1 MRKFSY
7 AISAFVLTACG
18 GGGGSNTP
26 SVAVNSIPAIAPAVV
41 DQPYFTEVANAFSDP
56 KQHSWF
62 SNITKLFPNN
72 VDHLGNVNSVLATD
86 LNNDGRNEFIM
97 VIYKGPAHG
106 NVGTYASDPC
116 RSTTV
121 IYTYRDNKFIDVS
134 DTYLEANRDFK
145 ACITDSN
152 PAVIDINNDGKK
164 DFFFSANQEDGRR
177 PDLGSEMTSP
187 LVGWVSQ
194 PNGKYKIVNFAPNK
208 WYHSI
213 GSGIDS
219 SGNTF
224 VTGAGYPNDQVQN
237 NRYIWNGREMQTIY
251 DQYFP
256 DISPNSFVFLSREG
270 NASDLLIQHTWS
282 KQMGAE
288 GYYKEN
294 SIWYKTNM
302 VGPSVTEIGEETFQ
316 VWSGDKRK
324 VTVLKIEG
332 HHVVGTGGGSQLD
345 SLTECKLDKNQKPV
359 AVGTYSLGIIP
370 TYVPGEV
377 IKEQNTKVIIMPV
390 SFDVRD
396 KKLTM
401 TKLNIIGE
409 NDFSPGKIQ
418 CLDANKDGYDDIVL
432 SLGNDKNLRHQ
443 RIYINQKD
451 GTFKKLEV
459 SNMVLHDKVRLY
471 FSHMADFDNDGII
484 DIIAFPGNYYNDA
497 SYAGA
502 IKFYRGT
509 KAIQ

>member
-18 GGGGSNTP
+18 GGGGSDAP
-26 SVAVNSIPAIAPAVV
+26 SVAVNSSPATAAVVV

-72 VDHLGNVNSVLATD
+72 TSHLGNVNTVVATD
-86 LNNDGRNEFIM
+86 LDNDGRNEFIM
-97 VIYKGPAHG
+97 VLYKGLGHG
-106 NVGTYASDPC
+106 NVGTYVSDPC
-116 RSTTV
+116 RSTTI

-134 DTYLEANRDFK
+134 DVYLDTDRDFK
-145 ACITDSN
+145 ACITDFNAS
-152 PAVIDINNDGKK
+152 VVDINNDGKK
-164 DFFFSANQEDGRR
+164 DIFFISNQEDGRR

-194 PNGKYKIVNFAPNK
+194 SNGKYKIVNFAPNK

-224 VTGAGYPNDQVQN
+224 VTGAGYPNHQVQN
-237 NRYIWNGREMQTIY
+237 NRYIWNGREMQTIF

-270 NASDLLIQHTWS
+270 KASDLLIQHTWS

-294 SIWYKTNM
+294 SIWYKTN
-302 VGPSVTEIGEETFQ
+302 VVSPTITEVGEETFQ

-324 VTVLKIEG
+324 VTVLKVEG
-332 HHVVGTGGGSQLD
+332 YHVVGTGGGSQLD
-345 SLTECKLDKNQKPV
+345 NLAECRLDKNQKSV
-359 AVGTYSLGIIP
+359 AVGTYNIGIIP
-370 TYVPGEV
+370 NYVPGEL
-377 IKEQNTKVIIMPV
+377 IKEENTKVVVMPV
-390 SFDVRD
+390 SFDIKD
-396 KKLTM
+396 KKLVM
-401 TKLNIIGE
+401 NKLTITGE
-409 NDFSPGKIQ
+409 SDFSSGKFQ
-418 CLDANKDGYDDIVL
+418 CLDVNKDGYDDLVL

-443 RIYINQKD
+443 RIYVNQKD
-451 GTFKKLEV
+451 GTFKKLV
-459 SNMVLHDKVRLY
+459 VDNMALHGKVRLY
-471 FSHMADFDNDGII
+471 FSHMADFDNDGIM
-484 DIIAFPGNYYNDA
+484 DIVAYPGNYYDDS
-497 SYAGA
+497 SYVGA